1 MRLFTMPGVF
11 APRSDSRML
20 ARAVADRVGP
30 GSSVLDVCTG
40 SGIVAVAAAL
50 AGANSVTAVDLSRR
64 AVACAWMNARL
75 NRSAVRVLRGDLFGP
90 LGDERFDLIASNPP
104 YLPGWSPPERA
115 RGAARAWEGGSDGR
129 VLIDRICAEAPERL
143 LPGGR
148 ILIVHSS
155 ICDPDETVRRLT
167 EAGLDAGVA
176 EAARGPFGA
185 LLSARAPHLAARGV
199 LGLGEREEEMLV
211 VEAAK

>member
-1 MRLFTMPGVF
+1 MRLLTVPGVF

-20 ARAVADRVGP
+20 ARAVAERAGP

-40 SGIVAVAAAL
+40 SGIVAVGAAL
-50 AGANSVTAVDLSRR
+50 AGAGSVTAVDLSRR

-75 NRSAVRVLRGDLFGP
+75 NRTAIRVLRGDLFGP
-90 LGDERFDLIASNPP
+90 LGEERFDLIASNPP
-104 YLPGWSPPERA
+104 YLPGGPPERA

-129 VLIDRICAEAPERL
+129 ALIDRICAEAPERL

-155 ICDPDETVRRLT
+155 ICDPGKTVRMLK
-167 EAGLDAGVA
+167 EGGLDAGVA
-176 EAARGPFGA
+176 EAASGPFGA
-185 LLSARAPHLAARGV
+185 LLSARAPRLAARGV
-199 LGLGEREEEMLV
+199 IESGEREEEMLV